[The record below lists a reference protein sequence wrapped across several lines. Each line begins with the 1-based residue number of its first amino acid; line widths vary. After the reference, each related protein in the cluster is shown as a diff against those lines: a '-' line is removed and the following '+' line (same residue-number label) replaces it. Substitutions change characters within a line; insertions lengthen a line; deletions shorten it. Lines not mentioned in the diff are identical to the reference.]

1 MPKPK
6 LSLILGA
13 GFSCEASLPSTAQLS
28 EQFIALSTIDTAHP
42 VIEQEITERLT
53 AFWQNVFSYRNSAV
67 KPALED
73 HFTAIDLAANSGHH
87 LGTDYSPRKLRAIRR
102 FSIHRAFKI
111 LDTRYRSSEP
121 IRTILG
127 RLNETTQLSVVSV
140 NWDIVVENHL
150 RELGIA
156 YHYGS
161 TVKSLD
167 STLQD
172 PAGVALLKLHGSAN
186 WVYCDSCRTLFSSA
200 ESAGKAALHQGTFL
214 EPEDFQIFDSPQC
227 VVDAVRN
234 VDRLHDV
241 CHLCGCRMTAR
252 VGTFSYRKD
261 FAIQQFQTIWH
272 EAFDSL
278 RESAAWLFIGYS
290 MPEADFEFKQILK
303 SAELTNQRK
312 GELRKLVVLLHDP
325 LAAKRY
331 KRFFGLT
338 AAQVSQRGLSSF
350 MKKGFDGWLKGLVS
364 E

>member
-1 MPKPK
+1 VPKPK

-28 EQFIALSTIDTAHP
+28 EQFISISTTDTAHLA
-42 VIEQEITERLT
+42 IEQEITERLT
-53 AFWQNVFSYRNSAV
+53 AFWQDVFFYRNPAV

-102 FSIHRAFKI
+102 FSIHRAFQI
-111 LDTRYRSSEP
+111 LDMRYRSSDP
-121 IRTILG
+121 IRTILS
-127 RLNETTQLSVVSV
+127 RLNETTDLSVVSV
-140 NWDIVVENHL
+140 NWDIVVENHF

-156 YHYGS
+156 YHYGR
-161 TVKSLD
+161 TVKSLGNP
-167 STLQD
+167 SQD
-172 PAGVALLKLHGSAN
+172 TAGVPLLKLHGSAN
-186 WVYCDSCRTLFSSA
+186 WVYCDSCRTLFSSPP
-200 ESAGKAALHQGTFL
+200 SAGKAALHQGTFL
-214 EPEDFQIFDSPQC
+214 EPEDFQIFDSPQY
-227 VVDAVRN
+227 VIDAVRTL
-234 VDRLHDV
+234 DRSHDV

-261 FAIQQFQTIWH
+261 YAIQQFQTIWH

-312 GELRKLVVLLHDP
+312 GELRKLVVLLRDS

-338 AAQVSQRGLSSF
+338 SAQVSQRGLSGF
-350 MKKGFDGWLKGLVS
+350 TKNGFDRLLKRL
-364 E
+364 